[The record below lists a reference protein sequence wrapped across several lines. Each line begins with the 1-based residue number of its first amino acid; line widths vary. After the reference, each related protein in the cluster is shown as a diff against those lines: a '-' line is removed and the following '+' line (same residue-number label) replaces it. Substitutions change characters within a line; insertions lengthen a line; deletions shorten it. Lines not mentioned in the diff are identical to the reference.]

1 MNELILKYNKQIP
14 RYTSFP
20 TVPEWKKNLN
30 HEEWLEGLKS
40 EYTTTPV
47 SVYIHIPFCYKI
59 CSFCACNKV
68 LLENPEYI
76 TKYLKALERE
86 IVIYQDA
93 LLPAKNS
100 EANTNKILV
109 SQLHFGGGTP
119 TTVPASQMER
129 MLTMLSQ
136 YFEYTPNCE
145 KSLEAHPEFTTKDQI
160 SVLAKH
166 NFTRISF
173 GIQDF
178 THKVQK
184 AIGRVQSYEKITE
197 IVKYTRKV
205 GIGQINFDYIYG
217 LPFQNKNCISDM
229 LTKTAELSPDRIAF
243 YSYANVPWKSAG
255 QKKLNDGLPTPEA
268 KLEMFLQGKEGFEG
282 LGYEAIG
289 MDHFAKKNDP
299 LFHAM
304 EAGNL
309 HRNFMG
315 YTTKSSN
322 VLLGFGVSSI
332 SETPSGYKQNEKSL
346 LKWQENVTAIE
357 NSHRLSENEAKMK
370 QIILS
375 VMTKFQAPINLV
387 NAEKLPQ
394 MNEML
399 ADGLI
404 FIDSDTLKV
413 TEKGRLFLRN
423 IAYLFDENIMKEQ
436 KFSASV

>member
-20 TVPEWKKNLN
+20 TVPEWGKNLN
-30 HEEWLEGLKS
+30 YEQWIIELKK
-40 EYTTTPV
+40 EDFTKPV
-47 SVYIHIPFCYKI
+47 SIYIHIPFCYKI

-76 TKYLKALERE
+76 TKYLKALEKE
-86 IVIYQDA
+86 IVHYKEE
-93 LLPAKNS
+93 LGL
-100 EANTNKILV
+100 EKIPV

-119 TTVPASQMER
+119 TTIPASQMER

-145 KSLEAHPEFTTKDQI
+145 KSLEAHPEFTTKEQI
-160 SVLAKH
+160 SVLVKH

-184 AIGRVQSYEKITE
+184 AIGRVQSYEKIIE

-205 GIGQINFDYIYG
+205 GISQINVDYIYG
-217 LPFQNKNCISDM
+217 LPFQNSNCITDM
-229 LTKTAELSPDRIAF
+229 LYKTAELSPDRIAF

-268 KLEMFLQGKEGFEG
+268 KLAMFLQGKEGFEH

-289 MDHFAKKNDP
+289 MDHFAKKDDP
-299 LFHAM
+299 LFQAM
-304 EAGNL
+304 QTGNL

-315 YTTKSSN
+315 YTTKSAN

-332 SETPSGYKQNEKSL
+332 SETPNGYKQNEKSL
-346 LKWQENVTAIE
+346 LKWQESVTAIE
-357 NSHRLSENEAKMK
+357 NSHKLSENQVKMK

-375 VMTKFQAPINLV
+375 VMTKFQAPVSLV
-387 NAEKLPQ
+387 NIEKIPE
-394 MNEML
+394 MNKML

-404 FIDSDTLKV
+404 VIEDGMLKV
-413 TEKGRLFLRN
+413 TEMGRIFLRN
-423 IAYLFDENIMKEQ
+423 IAYLFDENIIQEQ
-436 KFSASV
+436 KFSTSV

>member
-20 TVPEWKKNLN
+20 TVPEWKKNLSQ
-30 HEEWLEGLKS
+30 EQWLEELKK
-40 EYTTTPV
+40 EDFTKPV
-47 SVYIHIPFCYKI
+47 SIYIHIPFCYKI

-76 TKYLKALERE
+76 TKYLKALEKE
-86 IVIYQDA
+86 IVYYKEA
-93 LLPAKNS
+93 LGLEK
-100 EANTNKILV
+100 TGLKKILV

-119 TTVPASQMER
+119 TTIPASQMER

-145 KSLEAHPEFTTKDQI
+145 KSLEAHPEFTTKEQI
-160 SVLAKH
+160 SVLASH

-184 AIGRVQSYEKITE
+184 VIGRVQSYEKITE

-205 GIGQINFDYIYG
+205 GISQINFDYIYG

-229 LTKTAELSPDRIAF
+229 LTKTKELSPDRIAF

-268 KLEMFLQGKEGFEG
+268 KLEMFLHGKEGFES

-299 LFHAM
+299 LFQAM
-304 EAGNL
+304 AMGNL

-315 YTTKSSN
+315 YTTKTSN

-332 SETPSGYKQNEKSL
+332 SETPNAYKQNEKSL
-346 LKWQENVTAIE
+346 LKWQEDFCLIE
-357 NSHRLSENEAKMK
+357 NSHKLSEFEVNLKS
-370 QIILS
+370 IILS
-375 VMTKFQAPINLV
+375 VMTQFQAPINLV
-387 NAEKLPQ
+387 NEEKLPQ
-394 MNEML
+394 IQEMVE
-399 ADGLI
+399 DGLI
-404 FIDSDTLKV
+404 VIEDEILKV
-413 TEKGRLFLRN
+413 TQKGRIFLRN
-423 IAYLFDENIMKEQ
+423 IAYLFDSHISQEQ
-436 KFSASV
+436 KFSTSV

>member
-20 TVPEWKKNLN
+20 TVPEWKKNIS
-30 HEEWLEGLKS
+30 HEQWLFELK
-40 EYTTTPV
+40 TQDFTKAI

-59 CSFCACNKV
+59 CSFCACNKI

-76 TKYLKALERE
+76 TKYLQSLEKEIILYKEALF
-86 IVIYQDA
+86 
-93 LLPAKNS
+93 LK
-100 EANTNKILV
+100 KIPV

-119 TTVPASQMER
+119 TTIPASQMER

-145 KSLEAHPEFTTKDQI
+145 KSLEAHPEFTTKEQI
-160 SVLAKH
+160 SVLVKH

-184 AIGRVQSYEKITE
+184 AIGRVQSYEKIAE
-197 IVKYTRKV
+197 IVNYTRKV
-205 GIGQINFDYIYG
+205 GITQINFDYIYG
-217 LPFQNKNCISDM
+217 LPFQNSNCINEM
-229 LTKTAELSPDRIAF
+229 LSKTKELSPDRIAF

-255 QKKLNDGLPTPEA
+255 QKKLNDGFPTPQA

-282 LGYEAIG
+282 LGYKAIG
-289 MDHFAKKNDP
+289 MDHFAKKDDP

-304 EAGNL
+304 KTGTL

-315 YTTKSSN
+315 YTTKHSN

-332 SETPSGYKQNEKSL
+332 SETPNCYKQNEKSL
-346 LKWQENVTAIE
+346 IKWQESVTAIE
-357 NSHRLSENEAKMK
+357 NSHKLSENQVKMK

-375 VMTKFQAPINLV
+375 IMTKFQAPVSLV
-387 NAEKLPQ
+387 NTEKVPE
-394 MNEML
+394 MNKML

-404 FIDSDTLKV
+404 IIEGDILKV
-413 TEKGRLFLRN
+413 TQNGRIFLRN
-423 IAYLFDENIMKEQ
+423 IAYLFDDHITHEQ
-436 KFSASV
+436 KFSTSV

>member
-20 TVPEWKKNLN
+20 TVPEWKKNIS
-30 HEEWLEGLKS
+30 HEQWLFELK
-40 EYTTTPV
+40 TQDFTKAI

-59 CSFCACNKV
+59 CSFCACNKI

-86 IVIYQDA
+86 VVHYKEE
-93 LLPAKNS
+93 LGL
-100 EANTNKILV
+100 EKIPV

-145 KSLEAHPEFTTKDQI
+145 KSLEAHPEFTTKEQI
-160 SVLAKH
+160 SVLVKH

-184 AIGRVQSYEKITE
+184 AIGRVQSYEKITD

-205 GIGQINFDYIYG
+205 GITQINFDYIYG
-217 LPFQNKNCISDM
+217 LPFQNSNCITDM
-229 LTKTAELSPDRIAF
+229 LSKTKELSPDRIAF
-243 YSYANVPWKSAG
+243 YSYANVPWKSSG
-255 QKKLNDGLPTPEA
+255 QKKLNDGLPTPQA

-289 MDHFAKKNDP
+289 MDHFAKKDDP
-299 LFHAM
+299 LFQAM
-304 EAGNL
+304 KTGTL

-315 YTTKSSN
+315 YTTKHSN

-332 SETPSGYKQNEKSL
+332 SETPNGYKQNEKFL

-357 NSHRLSENEAKMK
+357 NSHKLSENQVKMK

-375 VMTKFQAPINLV
+375 VMTKFQAPVSLV
-387 NAEKLPQ
+387 NTEKVPE
-394 MNEML
+394 MNKML
-399 ADGLI
+399 ADGLLV
-404 FIDSDTLKV
+404 IDGDILKV
-413 TEKGRLFLRN
+413 TQNGRIFLRN
-423 IAYLFDENIMKEQ
+423 IAYLFDDHITQEQ
-436 KFSASV
+436 KFSTSV

>member
-30 HEEWLEGLKS
+30 HEQWLVELKK
-40 EYTTTPV
+40 EDFTKPV

-76 TKYLKALERE
+76 TKYLKALEKE
-86 IVIYQDA
+86 IAYYKEA
-93 LLPAKNS
+93 LGLEK
-100 EANTNKILV
+100 TGLKKILV

-119 TTVPASQMER
+119 TTIPASQMER
-129 MLTMLSQ
+129 MITMLSQ
-136 YFEYTPNCE
+136 YFEYTSDCE
-145 KSLEAHPEFTTKDQI
+145 KSLEAHPEFTTRDQI
-160 SVLAKH
+160 SVLASH

-197 IVKYTRKV
+197 IVKYTKKV

-289 MDHFAKKNDP
+289 MDHFAKKNDT
-299 LFHAM
+299 LFKAM

-332 SETPSGYKQNEKSL
+332 SETPNGYKQNEKSL
-346 LKWQENVTAIE
+346 LKWQEDFFLIE
-357 NSHRLSENEAKMK
+357 NSHNLSEDEAKMK

-375 VMTKFQAPINLV
+375 VMTNFQAPINLV

-394 MNEML
+394 MHEMVE
-399 ADGLI
+399 DGLI
-404 FIDSDTLKV
+404 IIDGEILKV
-413 TEKGRLFLRN
+413 TQIGRLFLRN
-423 IAYLFDENIMKEQ
+423 IAYLFDYHITREQ